1 MLKYFTIVAMNVT
14 SIILELKFLEHYR
27 ENNYISHLKINYND
41 RRICKLNTSSKDIF
55 DNTRK

>member
-1 MLKYFTIVAMNVT
+1 MNVT